1 MCNISYFN
9 EPISP
14 FRTEDGQLRKATVKP
29 SAEIGIKELFKTITD
44 PMGQLAGLTKQVRS
58 ARDYKSAKVRLLP
71 YVTPYGVFS
80 ERRNDCLVT
89 YSGLIPLDFD
99 HLDSEAEAE
108 DLRDW
113 IFNDKRLDA
122 KLAFVSPSG
131 KGVKAFIDYGHLLKP
146 GVEVS
151 KPMLNGLLE
160 DALRYV
166 SFSFRRYLGDCAD
179 GSGKDL
185 ARACLLCHD
194 AGAKYRD

>member
-1 MCNISYFN
+1 MKSLSFFKP
-9 EPISP
+9 PISP
-14 FRTEDGQLRKATVKP
+14 FITEDGQFRTATVVP
-29 SAEIGIKELFKTITD
+29 SKSLTTQRIYNMIIDTD
-44 PMGQLAGLTKQVRS
+44 GQLAGLTKQVRS

-99 HLDSEAEAE
+99 HLESEAEAE
-108 DLRDW
+108 ELRDW

-122 KLAFVSPSG
+122 KLVFVSPSG

-179 GSGKDL
+179 GSGKDM